1 MIAKRRLGRRTPK
14 GDRMKSRAFVL
25 AVVLFAAAAQS
36 RASCG
41 SASCPIDL
49 NALNTPFLRHMSLDL
64 SLQYIDQDQP
74 RGHAEET
81 HHTEV
86 RTINRIATATLT
98 YAATERLQLSASL
111 PFVSRDHFHLET
123 AESET
128 FDLRGVADTTLLAR
142 YEIMPVD
149 PERRSLF
156 WLIGGVKLP
165 TGKDDRRNADGEV
178 AELAIQTGSGA
189 TDGIVGFSFQNAF
202 ERGTRIYYVVPYFIT
217 ATYQFRGSSDLGRLG
232 NELQINTGGALPFG
246 RHLEGVLQLNTRI
259 RGRDHTD
266 EPEDTELSGGTWI
279 YASPGLRFTMHGTSL
294 YALAQLPVHQHV
306 NGLQLTSKV
315 NYVVG
320 VQTRF

>member
-1 MIAKRRLGRRTPK
+1 
-14 GDRMKSRAFVL
+14 MKSRAFVL
-25 AVVLFAAAAQS
+25 AVALLGAWQM

-64 SLQYIDQDQP
+64 SLQYIDQDHL
-74 RGHAEET
+74 RGHTDEET
-81 HHTEV
+81 HHDEV
-86 RTINRIATATLT
+86 RTINRITTATFT

-111 PFVSRDHFHLET
+111 PFVSRDHLHLEE
-123 AESET
+123 AEPET
-128 FDLRGVADTTLLAR
+128 FAQRGVGDATVLAR

-165 TGKDDRRNADGEV
+165 TGADDRKNAEGEV
-178 AELAIQTGSGA
+178 AELPIQTGSGA
-189 TDGIVGFSFQNAF
+189 ADGIAGFMFQNAF
-202 ERGTRIYYVVPYFIT
+202 VRGSNLYFAVPYFVT
-217 ATYQFRGSSDLGRLG
+217 TTYQFRGSSSRGRLG
-232 NELQINTGGALPFG
+232 NELQVNAGTAYPFNK
-246 RHLEGVLQLNTRI
+246 HFEGILQLNTRV

-266 EPEDTELSGGTWI
+266 DPEDTALSGGTYV
-279 YASPGLRFTMHGTSL
+279 YASPGVRFTMHDTSL
-294 YALAQLPVHQHV
+294 YAVAQLPVHQRV
-306 NGLQLTSKV
+306 NGLQLTSKT

>member
-1 MIAKRRLGRRTPK
+1 
-14 GDRMKSRAFVL
+14 MKSRAIVL
-25 AVVLFAAAAQS
+25 VAVLFAAAAQA

-49 NALNTPFLRHMSLDL
+49 NALNMPFLRHMSLDL
-64 SLQYIDQDQP
+64 SLQYIDQDHP
-74 RGHAEET
+74 RGHTDVEE

-98 YAATERLQLSASL
+98 YAATERLQLSASV
-111 PFVSRDHFHLET
+111 PFVSRDHFHLASNHEHITSEHNIVPET
-123 AESET
+123 W
-128 FDLRGVADTTLLAR
+128 DLRGIGDATLLAR

-165 TGKDDRRNADGEV
+165 TGADDRKNEEGEV
-178 AELAIQTGSGA
+178 AELPIQTGSGA

-202 ERGTRIYYVVPYFIT
+202 ERGTQLYYVVPYFIT
-217 ATYQFRGSSDLGRLG
+217 ATYQFRGSSDRGRLG
-232 NELQINTGGALPFG
+232 NELQINTGGAYPFT
-246 RHLEGVLQLNTRI
+246 RRFEGVLQLNTRI

-266 EPEDTELSGGTWI
+266 EPEDTELSGGTFV
-279 YASPGLRFTMHGTSL
+279 YVTPGVRFMMPHDTSL
-294 YALAQLPVHQHV
+294 YALAQIPVHQDVHGV
-306 NGLQLTSKV
+306 QLTSKA